1 MQGEPTA
8 QRNGGDVRMA
18 HQHHHHAHDNYNR
31 AFALA
36 VGLNVAFV
44 AVEISYGLLIN
55 SLALMADA
63 GHNLSDVLGLLIAW
77 GASLLAKRRPSPR
90 RTYGLRRVTILA
102 SLLSALL
109 LLTALGAMA
118 WEAISRLPNPA
129 PVPGWPIIT
138 VAGIG
143 VVINTISALL
153 FVSGHQHDLNIK
165 GAFLHMAADAAVSF
179 GVVLAGAAMLVT
191 GWLWLDPVI
200 SLAISVAIFVGT
212 WGLLRDSVNLAVD
225 AVPRGIVPE
234 EVETYLLNLPGVM
247 ACHDLHIW
255 GMSTTEAALTAHLV
269 APAIENNDAF
279 LHQIAHGLREQFG
292 IPHSTIQIERGDAE
306 EICHLAPQ
314 ESA

>member
-8 QRNGGDVRMA
+8 QRNGGEVRMA

-109 LLTALGAMA
+109 LFTALGAMA
-118 WEAISRLPNPA
+118 WEAISRLPHPA

-234 EVETYLLNLPGVM
+234 EVETYLLNLPGVT

-269 APAIENNDAF
+269 APEIENNDAF
-279 LHQIAHGLREQFG
+279 LHHIAHSLREQFG

-314 ESA
+314 EST

>member
-1 MQGEPTA
+1 ME
-8 QRNGGDVRMA
+8 
-18 HQHHHHAHDNYNR
+18 HHHHHPHDNYNR

-44 AVEISYGLLIN
+44 IVEASYGLWAN
-55 SLALMADA
+55 SLALLADA

-118 WEAISRLPNPA
+118 WEAISRLQAPA
-129 PVPGWPIIT
+129 PIPGLTIIV
-138 VAGIG
+138 VAGVG
-143 VVINTISALL
+143 VAINTISALL

-179 GVVLAGAAMLVT
+179 GVALAGAAMLFT
-191 GWLWLDPVI
+191 GWQWLDPVT
-200 SLAISVAIFVGT
+200 SLAISVAIFAGT
-212 WGLLRDSVNLAVD
+212 WGLLRDSLNLAVD

-234 EVETYLLNLPGVM
+234 EVERYLLNLPGV
-247 ACHDLHIW
+247 ATCHDLHIW
-255 GMSTTEAALTAHLV
+255 GMSTTESALTAHLV
-269 APAIENNDAF
+269 APQGADNDAF
-279 LHQIAHGLREQFG
+279 LHQIAHGLHEHFG
-292 IPHSTIQIERGDAE
+292 IVHSTIQIERGDAE
-306 EICHLAPQ
+306 QICRLAPQ